1 MMMSIRQTIERLD
14 TRRRNLRLNWWSIAL
29 FAVVIA
35 YADGFWLTSLQGA
48 IGAIER
54 TQSRFW
60 RWLRDSTFM
69 LPFFVLAV
77 AGAVILARRWLGPSR
92 RGLSRVVLT
101 VGLIVGITCAVS
113 IVEAAASSVY
123 DYQVQSR
130 HLVAVH
136 ALHVHPLPAQVDT
149 TGQVTTPSCVGLCQA
164 RRSTLM
170 AHVRGVSFGSAL
182 FLLTNIVIAAWLL
195 ALRGAKFWRP
205 EEDASVPVA
214 RDLVDHASFEPAL
227 V

>member
-14 TRRRNLRLNWWSIAL
+14 ARRRNLRVNWWSIVL

-35 YADGFWLTSLQGA
+35 YADGFWVTSLQGA

-54 TQSRFW
+54 NQPPLP
-60 RWLRDSTFM
+60 RWFRDSTLM

-77 AGAVILARRWLGPSR
+77 AGAVLLARRWLGPGR
-92 RGLSRVVLT
+92 RGLSRLALT
-101 VGLIVGITCAVS
+101 AGLIVGVTCTVS
-113 IVEAAASSVY
+113 IAEAAASSVY

-130 HLVAVH
+130 HLEALH
-136 ALHVHPLPAQVDT
+136 GLHVHPLPAQVDA

-170 AHVRGVSFGSAL
+170 AHVRGVSFGSGL
-182 FLLTNIVIAAWLL
+182 FLLTNIVVVAWLL

-214 RDLVDHASFEPAL
+214 GDPVDASFEPAL